1 MCEVRASKRIKIGE
15 RYRADRIHHENV
27 GSSLQRVL
35 SEIRR
40 VNLLI
45 KMDNA
50 KKLRK
55 YRKTDLS
62 QFTFSK
68 ENFKAFTEELVA
80 DAQGSEVDRCLED
93 FVPEYAFNF
102 YYWTIEPSYS
112 SCVELLKR
120 LGFDSDTEP
129 KVIKIH
135 DNPDYK

>member
-1 MCEVRASKRIKIGE
+1 MKMIVQIYSMTSIADAVATAEAGADLIG
-15 RYRADRIHHENV
+15 
-27 GSSLQRVL
+27 
-35 SEIRR
+35 
-40 VNLLI
+40 
-45 KMDNA
+45 
-50 KKLRK
+50 
-55 YRKTDLS
+55 
-62 QFTFSK
+62 
-68 ENFKAFTEELVA
+68 VA